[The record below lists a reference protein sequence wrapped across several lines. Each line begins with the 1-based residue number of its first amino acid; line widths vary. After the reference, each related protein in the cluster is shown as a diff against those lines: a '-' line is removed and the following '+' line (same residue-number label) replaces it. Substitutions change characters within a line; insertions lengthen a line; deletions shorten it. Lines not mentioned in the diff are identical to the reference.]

1 MGRELHLHLSIGQG
15 DELSRGSTGVGAA
28 PHLGNEDFVTPSEGA
43 DTHHMDVS
51 IHCLLGDLGG
61 GLEGGRG

>member
-1 MGRELHLHLSIGQG
+1 M
-15 DELSRGSTGVGAA
+15 GAA